1 LRKYWLSGESVI
13 LQHTFWCGNSKV
25 GKRGSFG
32 YPFRFLPDNSEIK
45 YLPDYAIEKVCKYFK
60 LKKEDLACYGRMLL
74 RKKHST
80 TVWRM

>member
-32 YPFRFLPDNSEIK
+32 YPFRFLPDNSVFILSFE
-45 YLPDYAIEKVCKYFK
+45 F
-60 LKKEDLACYGRMLL
+60 
-74 RKKHST
+74 
-80 TVWRM
+80 